1 MAVPLPAAAGVE
13 GTRESRDLSLPPW
26 SGKTIDRSVTKLSDG
41 QKKVSERKVP
51 EPPEA
56 GQKINKKSTEHRDY
70 LASGAQGDDREGV
83 RAVAV

>member
-56 GQKINKKSTEHRDY
+56 GRENKIIK
-70 LASGAQGDDREGV
+70 GDKGRNIGIT
-83 RAVAV
+83 